1 VRNNHGGGYSYRLC
15 PASEVRDSTHPFR
28 QRFVLSQEL
37 CEREKPILNVPRQ
50 ARDNHTR
57 ERKNLKPK
65 RLFSASS
72 SFSPQELS
80 EACFQKHPLEFDQ
93 TKQV

>member
-57 ERKNLKPK
+57 EKKLETKTAFFCFFFF
-65 RLFSASS
+65 FSAGAVRSLL
-72 SFSPQELS
+72 P
-80 EACFQKHPLEFDQ
+80 EAPA
-93 TKQV
+93 